1 MKMNKEVS
9 KIVGSVIS
17 FETLRRFWEDYSREN
32 KVGNNRERH
41 NVIHRH
47 AFMHIARENV
57 ALPLQRIGKILGKDH
72 ATVLHACRNHE
83 MNYKFDGDYRV
94 IWDNLNRD
102 VEDLLMDNGIV
113 PKTIASAPSTEDIHF
128 RYLDISRKLRVKIK
142 EFEDYKLSVKKDLKK
157 IQSIK
162 KYIKGLETR
171 NHLLDTEL
179 KRVKNLL

>member
-1 MKMNKEVS
+1 MNDEVS

-17 FETLRRFWEDYSREN
+17 FETLRRFWDDYTKAN
-32 KVGNNRERH
+32 KVGPSRERH

-83 MNYKFDGDYRV
+83 MNYKFDGDYKV
-94 IWDNLNRD
+94 IWDNLNRE

-113 PKTIASAPSTEDIHF
+113 PKTIATADSAGDIHF
-128 RYLDISRKLRVKIK
+128 RYLEISRKLRMKIQ
-142 EFEDYKLSVKKDLKK
+142 EFEEYKKSIKKDLKK
-157 IQSIK
+157 IEAVK
-162 KYIKGLETR
+162 KYVKGLETR
-171 NHLLDTEL
+171 NLQLDQEL
-179 KRVKNLL
+179 RRVKNLL